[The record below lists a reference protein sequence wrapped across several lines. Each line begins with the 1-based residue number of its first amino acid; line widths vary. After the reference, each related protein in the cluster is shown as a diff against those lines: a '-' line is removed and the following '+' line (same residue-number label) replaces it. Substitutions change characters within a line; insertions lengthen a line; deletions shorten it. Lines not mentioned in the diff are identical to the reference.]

1 LKTTLA
7 LLVLFISFFSFFTEA
22 QRVIDTVDT
31 PYGKMLLY
39 SNKTWAF
46 YNKPVF
52 DGIMNPRIHKI
63 MTNNQD
69 IQYTQFWNN
78 EVCFLTKNNDLSK
91 LKDTIWLNLNNES
104 NVDFKMPVPGAVTSP
119 YGFRKG
125 RNHNGVDMSLKT
137 GDTIYAVWSG
147 KIRYAKYNDGGF
159 GNLVIIRHHNG
170 LETLSAHLSKF
181 LVFPDQDVVAGE
193 PIGLGG
199 STGRSSGPHLHFEI
213 RFYEA
218 PINPEFLID
227 FESKKLR
234 QQNLFVHKS
243 LFLPGLK
250 PIEPFDDSYLTELP
264 QTNDSLSIELPIIKP
279 PVIIQKPKIKYYRVK
294 SGDTLTE
301 IANRNNTTVSKLCQL
316 NGIKPTSIIQLGK
329 SLRIK

>member
-1 LKTTLA
+1 
-7 LLVLFISFFSFFTEA
+7 
-22 QRVIDTVDT
+22 
-31 PYGKMLLY
+31 MLLY

-46 YNKPVF
+46 FNKPVF

-69 IQYTQFWNN
+69 ILYTQFWNN
-78 EVCFLTKNNDLSK
+78 EVCFMSKDNDLSK

-250 PIEPFDDSYLTELP
+250 PIESFDDSYLTELP
-264 QTNDSLSIELPIIKP
+264 QTNDSLSIQLPIIKP

>member
-1 LKTTLA
+1 MKTALA

-46 YNKPVF
+46 FNKPVF

-69 IQYTQFWNN
+69 ILYTQFWNN
-78 EVCFLTKNNDLSK
+78 EVCFMSKDNDLSK

-104 NVDFKMPVPGAVTSP
+104 NVEFKMPVPGAVTSP

-250 PIEPFDDSYLTELP
+250 PIESFDDSYLTELP
-264 QTNDSLSIELPIIKP
+264 QTNDSLSIQLPIIKP

>member
-1 LKTTLA
+1 MKTALA

-39 SNKTWAF
+39 SNKTWTF
-46 YNKPVF
+46 FNKPVF

-69 IQYTQFWNN
+69 IPYTQFWNN

-159 GNLVIIRHHNG
+159 GNLVIISHHNG
-170 LETLSAHLSKF
+170 LETL
-181 LVFPDQDVVAGE
+181 
-193 PIGLGG
+193 
-199 STGRSSGPHLHFEI
+199 SGPHLHFEI

-243 LFLPGLK
+243 LFFPGLK
-250 PIEPFDDSYLTELP
+250 PTESFDDSYLTELP

>member
-1 LKTTLA
+1 LKTALA

-46 YNKPVF
+46 FNKPVF

-69 IQYTQFWNN
+69 ILYTQFWNN
-78 EVCFLTKNNDLSK
+78 EVCFMSKDNDLSK

-250 PIEPFDDSYLTELP
+250 PIESFDDSYLTELP
-264 QTNDSLSIELPIIKP
+264 QTNDSLSIQLPIIKP

>member
-1 LKTTLA
+1 LKTALA

-46 YNKPVF
+46 FNKPVF

-104 NVDFKMPVPGAVTSP
+104 SVDFKMPVPGAVTSP

-250 PIEPFDDSYLTELP
+250 PIESFDDSYLTELP

>member
-1 LKTTLA
+1 
-7 LLVLFISFFSFFTEA
+7 
-22 QRVIDTVDT
+22 
-31 PYGKMLLY
+31 MLLY

-46 YNKPVF
+46 FNKPVF

-69 IQYTQFWNN
+69 ILYTQFWNN
-78 EVCFLTKNNDLSK
+78 EVCFMSKDNDLSK

-104 NVDFKMPVPGAVTSP
+104 NVEFKMPVPGAVTSP

-250 PIEPFDDSYLTELP
+250 PIESFDDSYLTELP

>member
-1 LKTTLA
+1 
-7 LLVLFISFFSFFTEA
+7 
-22 QRVIDTVDT
+22 
-31 PYGKMLLY
+31 MLLY
-39 SNKTWAF
+39 SNKTWTF
-46 YNKPVF
+46 FNKPIF
-52 DGIMNPRIHKI
+52 DGIMNQRIHKI

-69 IQYTQFWNN
+69 ILYTQFWNN
-78 EVCFLTKNNDLSK
+78 EVCFMSTENDLSK
-91 LKDTIWLNLNNES
+91 LKDTVWLNVKNES

-218 PINPEFLID
+218 PINPEFFID
-227 FESKKLR
+227 FESKKLKH
-234 QQNLFVHKS
+234 QKLFVHKS
-243 LFLPGLK
+243 IFSPSLK
-250 PIEPFDDSYLTELP
+250 PTESFDDSYLTELS
-264 QTNDSLSIELPIIKP
+264 QTNDSLTIQLPIIKP
-279 PVIIQKPKIKYYRVK
+279 PVVIQKPKIKYYRVK

-316 NGIKPTSIIQLGK
+316 NGINPTSIIQLGK

>member
-1 LKTTLA
+1 
-7 LLVLFISFFSFFTEA
+7 
-22 QRVIDTVDT
+22 
-31 PYGKMLLY
+31 
-39 SNKTWAF
+39 
-46 YNKPVF
+46 
-52 DGIMNPRIHKI
+52 

-69 IQYTQFWNN
+69 IPYTQFWNN
-78 EVCFLTKNNDLSK
+78 EVCFMSKENDLSK
-91 LKDTIWLNLNNES
+91 LKDTVWLNVKNES

-218 PINPEFLID
+218 PINPEFFID
-227 FESKKLR
+227 FESKKLKH
-234 QQNLFVHKS
+234 QKLFVHKS
-243 LFLPGLK
+243 IFSPSLK
-250 PIEPFDDSYLTELP
+250 PTESFDDSYLTEHA
-264 QTNDSLSIELPIIKP
+264 QTNDSLSIQLPIIKP
-279 PVIIQKPKIKYYRVK
+279 PVVIQKPKIKYYRVK

-316 NGIKPTSIIQLGK
+316 NGINPTSIIQLGK

>member
-1 LKTTLA
+1 MKTALA

-46 YNKPVF
+46 FNKPVF

-69 IQYTQFWNN
+69 ILYTQFWNN
-78 EVCFLTKNNDLSK
+78 EVCFMSKDNDLSK

-104 NVDFKMPVPGAVTSP
+104 NVEFKMPVPGAVTSP

-250 PIEPFDDSYLTELP
+250 PIESFDDSYLTELP

>member
-1 LKTTLA
+1 
-7 LLVLFISFFSFFTEA
+7 
-22 QRVIDTVDT
+22 
-31 PYGKMLLY
+31 
-39 SNKTWAF
+39 
-46 YNKPVF
+46 
-52 DGIMNPRIHKI
+52 
-63 MTNNQD
+63 
-69 IQYTQFWNN
+69 
-78 EVCFLTKNNDLSK
+78 
-91 LKDTIWLNLNNES
+91 
-104 NVDFKMPVPGAVTSP
+104 MPVPGAVTSP

-218 PINPEFLID
+218 PINPEFFID
-227 FESKKLR
+227 FESKKLKH
-234 QQNLFVHKS
+234 QKLFVHKS
-243 LFLPGLK
+243 LFSPSLK
-250 PIEPFDDSYLTELP
+250 PTESFDDSYLTELA
-264 QTNDSLSIELPIIKP
+264 QTNDSLSIQLPIIKP
-279 PVIIQKPKIKYYRVK
+279 PVVIQKPKIKYYRVK

-316 NGIKPTSIIQLGK
+316 NGINPTSIIQLGK

>member
-1 LKTTLA
+1 
-7 LLVLFISFFSFFTEA
+7 
-22 QRVIDTVDT
+22 
-31 PYGKMLLY
+31 MLLY

-46 YNKPVF
+46 FNKPVF

-69 IQYTQFWNN
+69 ILYTQFWNN
-78 EVCFLTKNNDLSK
+78 EVCFMSKDNDLSK

-250 PIEPFDDSYLTELP
+250 PIESFDDSYLTELS
-264 QTNDSLSIELPIIKP
+264 QTNDSLSIQLPIIKP

>member
-1 LKTTLA
+1 
-7 LLVLFISFFSFFTEA
+7 
-22 QRVIDTVDT
+22 
-31 PYGKMLLY
+31 MLLY
-39 SNKTWAF
+39 SNKTWTF
-46 YNKPVF
+46 FNKPVF

-69 IQYTQFWNN
+69 IPYTQFWNN
-78 EVCFLTKNNDLSK
+78 EVCFMSKDNDLSK

-181 LVFPDQDVVAGE
+181 LVFPDQDVVASIVRAISPLIAQNAAVHPSTESRNAAAPKPCPPGRRATYPAGNFCPL
-193 PIGLGG
+193 PIAWPSLLGV
-199 STGRSSGPHLHFEI
+199 RHPNLRLAPCSSG
-213 RFYEA
+213 
-218 PINPEFLID
+218 
-227 FESKKLR
+227 LR
-234 QQNLFVHKS
+234 AV
-243 LFLPGLK
+243 
-250 PIEPFDDSYLTELP
+250 
-264 QTNDSLSIELPIIKP
+264 
-279 PVIIQKPKIKYYRVK
+279 
-294 SGDTLTE
+294 
-301 IANRNNTTVSKLCQL
+301 
-316 NGIKPTSIIQLGK
+316 
-329 SLRIK
+329 LRRQCR